1 MNAHIHLH
9 LDHRHAGLFSRVIRD
24 IGNALDWITGP
35 GMSNQERLERAKA
48 EALYSKQGF
57 GVL

>member
-1 MNAHIHLH
+1 MSAHIHVH
-9 LDHRHAGLFSRVIRD
+9 LNHNHAILFGRVARD

-48 EALYSKQGF
+48 ETLYSKQGF